1 MSGSLHVCQADPT
14 EIYINLTAQKLGQ
27 QIHLQTGGGGRRVAQ
42 NLLKTQKLSSIN
54 IINQLQPNYQTVT
67 N

>member
-1 MSGSLHVCQADPT
+1 MSDSLHVCLADTT
-14 EIYINLTAQKLGQ
+14 EIYINLTAQKIGQ
-27 QIHLQTGGGGRRVAQ
+27 QIHLQAGAKGREVAQ
-42 NLLKTQKLSSIN
+42 NLFKTQKLSSIN